1 MAYNFHTPRS
11 LRSSAMGLILA
22 ALAVVGPSA
31 AGAERLHGPI
41 DAEVLRII
49 DGDTVEVRARIWLGQ
64 TVTTL
69 VRINGIDAPERRAR
83 CPAEKTASDQVT
95 ALVAQML
102 PLGGTVRLHGVQTGK
117 FAGRVVAEVETAD
130 GRNLAQVLLD
140 SHLVRPYDGR
150 ARATWCD

>member
-1 MAYNFHTPRS
+1 MVHNFRTWSS
-11 LRSSAMGLILA
+11 LRGSATGLLLA
-22 ALAVVGPSA
+22 ACVVAASGS

-41 DAEVLRII
+41 EAEVLRIV

-69 VRINGIDAPERRAR
+69 VRIDGIDAPERRAR

-95 ALVAQML
+95 ALVAEML
-102 PLGGTVRLHGVQTGK
+102 PLGAVVRLHGVQTGK
-117 FAGRVVAEVETAD
+117 YAGRVVADVEIAD

-140 SHLVRPYDGR
+140 THLVRPYDGR
-150 ARATWCD
+150 SRAAWCD